1 MAKARHHSFSPI
13 YLERQIDAVSDYPM
27 SRVLARIASKD
38 ETRPRPFVF
47 EPSFRTTIFELEFL
61 RIKATA
67 LNALE
72 NFVGLP
78 LLQEHNLER
87 LTEMVGRFTL

>member
-1 MAKARHHSFSPI
+1 
-13 YLERQIDAVSDYPM
+13 VS
-27 SRVLARIASKD
+27 L
-38 ETRPRPFVF
+38 
-47 EPSFRTTIFELEFL
+47 RTTFLEIEFL
-61 RIKATA
+61 RVEADA

-87 LTEMVGRFTL
+87 LTEMGDLPFEAT